1 VTTSGSDGLVLRVE
15 GGPDLVAVDVAVPGD
30 VSSAAFWLVAA
41 CIHPRA
47 RVTVRDVGVNPSRT
61 GLLDVLRQMGA
72 DLAVTN
78 ERVVG
83 GEPVADV
90 TAASSRLRGVEVG
103 GATIPRLI
111 DEVPVLAVAAAVAE
125 GTTTIRDAAELR
137 VKESDR
143 LAAVAAGLGRLGARV
158 EETPDGLTISGGRLE
173 GGEVESYG
181 DHRMAMALAVAAL
194 AAGGPV
200 LIRGAECVDVSYPT
214 FWPDLERLAPG
225 STREV

>member
-1 VTTSGSDGLVLRVE
+1 
-15 GGPDLVAVDVAVPGD
+15 
-30 VSSAAFWLVAA
+30 
-41 CIHPRA
+41 IHPRA

-72 DLAVTN
+72 ELSVTN

-83 GEPVADV
+83 GEPVAAV
-90 TAASSRLRGVEVG
+90 TAASSPLRGVGGG
-103 GATIPRLI
+103 GAVIP
-111 DEVPVLAVAAAVAE
+111 PVIAPGAGPAGAAAVAAA
-125 GTTTIRDAAELR
+125 TTSIRGAAGLR

-143 LAAVAAGLGRLGARV
+143 LAAVAAELGRLGVRV
-158 EETPDGLTISGGRLE
+158 EEAPDGLTISGGRLE

-200 LIRGAECVDVSYPT
+200 L
-214 FWPDLERLAPG
+214 
-225 STREV
+225 